1 MRKQSL
7 TIVVTLERWYWP
19 CPHALKGPMKM
30 LFFKAFQSSSSKK
43 FDFWVRNSILKNVFK
58 IILSSQI
65 WLLVTFWM
73 SETHRG
79 HILNILSMLE
89 AILRKTK
96 FSCFLKFCFIFKQF
110 WLQNGANLR
119 TKFLKIPIFQKWSLK
134 SKIRNG

>member
-58 IILSSQI
+58 IILSSQL
-65 WLLVTFWM
+65 WLLVTFCM

-89 AILRKTK
+89 AILRKPK
-96 FSCFLKFCFIFKQF
+96 FSCFLKI
-110 WLQNGANLR
+110 LLH
-119 TKFLKIPIFQKWSLK
+119 FQAILASKWSK
-134 SKIRNG
+134 FEDKIFENSNFSKMKP